1 MKNLMKQFTIILC
14 LIVLPIIAK
23 SQKSSEKVL
32 IDQVVAVVGSNVILY
47 SEIENEFIN
56 VTGGAIQ
63 HACTKSKTNK
73 CKNYKFK
80 YK

>member
-1 MKNLMKQFTIILC
+1 MYDLNWNLIMEFDSAKN
-14 LIVLPIIAK
+14 A
-23 SQKSSEKVL
+23 
-32 IDQVVAVVGSNVILY
+32 G
-47 SEIENEFIN
+47 EFIN